1 MTRPHDREP
10 PGSDDVP
17 RVTRSPEHLA
27 ETEHRRSS
35 APAHHVGVPQVVVEG
50 GTQPWTEDVRAA
62 HKRVRPESGGQPP
75 PSARRSPAIPTR
87 SSEHDARR
95 MERWMG
101 SDARPSVP
109 RRVATQDTPA
119 PWSATDL
126 DADHGAPDV
135 PRGWPLVWAVVGG
148 ALVGLAVL
156 GVQSQLAEPQSLVG
170 RLAVGLDGD
179 QAMAQATVGEG
190 WTPGPWHAQA
200 GPALPSGLRDPPP
213 GTLPEAEKA
222 FRELPASPADL
233 PPVGGIGRSG
243 IHVDRISTGAAYER
257 GHCQQAKTTY
267 SISARERVNVCIRVV
282 HPREKEDVVIY
293 WEKDGGTMR
302 RSQIPIVP
310 MHAYRTR
317 AYLALR
323 QEYVGH
329 WTVRVQSSD
338 GVELAQES
346 FSVVE

>member
-1 MTRPHDREP
+1 MTRPPDREP
-10 PGSDDVP
+10 PGSDDAP
-17 RVTRSPEHLA
+17 RVTSAPERRSEP
-27 ETEHRRSS
+27 EHRRSGTE
-35 APAHHVGVPQVVVEG
+35 AQHAGVPHPILEG
-50 GTQPWTEDVRAA
+50 GTQPWTEEVRVAR
-62 HKRVRPESGGQPP
+62 KRGASEHVTRMQPSGRSRPVAPKR
-75 PSARRSPAIPTR
+75 SA
-87 SSEHDARR
+87 EHDARR
-95 MERWMG
+95 MDQWMG
-101 SDARPSVP
+101 ASVRPSVP

-119 PWSATDL
+119 PWGVTDL
-126 DADHGAPDV
+126 ARDQGTPDV

-148 ALVGLAVL
+148 ALVGLAYL
-156 GVQSQLAEPQSLVG
+156 GVQSRLAEPRLLVG
-170 RLAVGLDGD
+170 RVASSFPREPVVQAGVGG
-179 QAMAQATVGEG
+179 A
-190 WTPGPWHAQA
+190 WTPDPWPTVAQ
-200 GPALPSGLRDPPP
+200 PAPPRGLREPPP

-243 IHVDRISTGAAYER
+243 IHVDRISTGAEYDR
-257 GHCQQAKTTY
+257 GHCQQSKDSY
-267 SISARERVNVCIRVV
+267 SISAGERVNVCIRVV
-282 HPREKEDVVIY
+282 HPREKEDVVIH

-323 QEYVGH
+323 QEYVGQ
-329 WTVRVQSSD
+329 WTVRVHSTD